1 MNPDQPVALITGAGR
16 GIGKAL
22 ALAFAEAGHAVA
34 VNYGR
39 SAEAAAEVVGSIVA
53 GGGVARAF
61 GADVADPAQVDRLFS
76 DVLAWSGQRLDLLVN
91 NAGITRDALALRLTN
106 EAWDEVLDTN
116 LKGAFLCARSAIKP
130 MMKRRSGCIL
140 NMSSVVGLDGQ
151 AGQANYAASKAG
163 LVGLTMALAKEL
175 GSRNIRVNAI
185 APGFI
190 VSDMTETL
198 DQAVRDALL
207 QRLPLSRFGEPA
219 EVADLCVF
227 LATRAPYVTG
237 QVIRVD
243 GGLHL

>member
-1 MNPDQPVALITGAGR
+1 MNQEQPVALVTGAGR
-16 GIGKAL
+16 GIGKAV
-22 ALAFAEAGHAVA
+22 ALAFAEAGYTVA

-39 SAEAAAEVVGSIVA
+39 SAEAAAEVVGAIVA

-61 GADVADPAQVDRLFS
+61 GADVADPAQVDSLFTE
-76 DVLAWSGQRLDLLVN
+76 VLAWSGQRLDVLVN
-91 NAGITRDALALRLTN
+91 NAGITRDGLALRLTN
-106 EAWDEVLDTN
+106 EAWDEVIDTN
-116 LKGAFLCARSAIKP
+116 LKGAFLCARSAVKP

-190 VSDMTETL
+190 VSDMTEAL

-207 QRLPLSRFGEPA
+207 QRLPLSRFGDPA